1 MSKDKI
7 LIEFA
12 IGKLAPRILKIHDEN
27 RAIFPFFFFFFERC
41 RGFDE
46 NRRMDELT
54 DFFHREGFAEAG
66 RDR

>member
-1 MSKDKI
+1 MMKT
-7 LIEFA
+7 E
-12 IGKLAPRILKIHDEN
+12 
-27 RAIFPFFFFFFERC
+27 PFFRFFFFERC